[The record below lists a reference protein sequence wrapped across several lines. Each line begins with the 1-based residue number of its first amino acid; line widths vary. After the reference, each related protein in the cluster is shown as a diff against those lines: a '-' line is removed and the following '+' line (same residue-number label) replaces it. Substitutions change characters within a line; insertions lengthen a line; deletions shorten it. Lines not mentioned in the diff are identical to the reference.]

1 MDCYP
6 FLISF
11 LSFGLTYVPPQHA
24 HSWVAELQTQ
34 NIGNRD
40 TILCPSIVLDVL
52 HYIPCLQLLP
62 VLSSRAAFSTPLSS
76 SLSAAATARSLS
88 PSRLSP
94 SCSHHL
100 QEN

>member
-34 NIGNRD
+34 NRSHRD
-40 TILCPSIVLDVL
+40 TRVCPYIVLNLL
-52 HYIPCLQLLP
+52 HYRPYLQLLP
-62 VLSSRAAFSTPLSS
+62 VVSSTTVYSPLLYSS
-76 SLSAAATARSLS
+76 PYAAAAV
-88 PSRLSP
+88 
-94 SCSHHL
+94 
-100 QEN
+100 